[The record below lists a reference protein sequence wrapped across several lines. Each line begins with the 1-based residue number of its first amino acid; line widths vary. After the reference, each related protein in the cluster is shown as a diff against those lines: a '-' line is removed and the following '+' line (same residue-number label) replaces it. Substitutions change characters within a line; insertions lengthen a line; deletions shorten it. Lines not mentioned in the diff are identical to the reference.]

1 MKSFVLWLQN
11 ILVQLMKY
19 KYLKGINFPFFFK
32 LVNIDTKSKQVQL
45 GITPIVTSYVI
56 DMTPPLDLTK

>member
-1 MKSFVLWLQN
+1 
-11 ILVQLMKY
+11 MKY
-19 KYLKGINFPFFFK
+19 KYLKGINFPFFFE